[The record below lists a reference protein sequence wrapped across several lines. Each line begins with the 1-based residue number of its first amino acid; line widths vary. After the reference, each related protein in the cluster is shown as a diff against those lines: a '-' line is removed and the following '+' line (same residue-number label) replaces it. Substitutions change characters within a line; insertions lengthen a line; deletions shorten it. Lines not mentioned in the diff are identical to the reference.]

1 MAFGGAAPTFDRSQG
16 KDKRR
21 GGPDDRTPVLL
32 EHQAYSSKGP
42 SMSAP
47 IFALIDC
54 NNFFVSCERVFRP
67 DLWNRPVAV
76 LSNND
81 ACIVARSNE
90 VKAMGVPM
98 GAPLFQIE
106 HLMKGKD
113 VTLFSAN
120 FRLYGDFSQRVVRIL
135 ADAAP
140 LIEVYSVDES
150 FLEISHLPIENYEA
164 WAAELRQR
172 ILQWTGIPVSIGI
185 APTKT
190 LAKAASE
197 HAKKT
202 ANSRGVLVVTDE
214 NREELLRWLAVGDV
228 WGVGRALA
236 PKLLQRGVST
246 AYDLTQVS
254 EVWVQQQM
262 SIRGLR
268 TVRELKGESCLPLQS
283 EVEPQQS
290 IMRTRSFGHNVRDYY
305 QLEGAVATF
314 AAQAAVK
321 LREQHEVAT
330 GVMVFLRT
338 PHNFEAGRGASTVVR
353 LGQPTADTGALIA
366 AALGGLQLIYDADF
380 AYKRAGIA
388 LVGLASEQAWQLSLM
403 HDASQLDKQATLM
416 KSVDRL
422 NAKYN
427 TRLIRHGSEHIRRID
442 WHSKHERRSPAYT
455 TNWHDLPR
463 VG

>member
-1 MAFGGAAPTFDRSQG
+1 MTR
-16 KDKRR
+16 K
-21 GGPDDRTPVLL
+21 PV
-32 EHQAYSSKGP
+32 
-42 SMSAP
+42 
-47 IFALIDC
+47 FALVDC

-67 DLWNRPVAV
+67 DLWNKPVAV

-90 VKAMGVPM
+90 VKEMDVPM
-98 GAPLFQIE
+98 GAPLFKVE

-135 ADAAP
+135 TSVAP
-140 LIEVYSVDES
+140 EIEVYSVDES
-150 FLEISHLPIENYEA
+150 FLEISSLPLDDYQE
-164 WAAELRQR
+164 WAEGVRAC
-172 ILQWTGIPVSIGI
+172 ILQWTGIPVSIGV

-197 HAKKT
+197 YAKKT
-202 ANSRGVLVVTDE
+202 PDSNGAFVVTDD
-214 NREELLRWLAVGDV
+214 NREGLLKWLQVKDV

-254 EVWVQQQM
+254 EVWAQKQM

-268 TVRELKGESCLPLQS
+268 TVKELKGESCLPLDS

-290 IMRTRSFGHNVRDYY
+290 IARTRSFGHNVRDYY

-321 LREQHEVAT
+321 LRAQNEIAT
-330 GVMVFLRT
+330 GVMVFART
-338 PHNFEAGRGASTVVR
+338 PHNFEGGRGSSTVVR
-353 LGQPTADTGALIA
+353 LSQPTSDTGELIA
-366 AALGGLQLIYDADF
+366 AALRGLQTIHDPDF
-380 AYKRAGIA
+380 AYRRAGVA
-388 LVGLASEQAWQLSLM
+388 LIGLVSKEAWQLSLLQ
-403 HDASQLDKQATLM
+403 DSSQLDKRTALM
-416 KSVDRL
+416 QSVDQL
-422 NAKYN
+422 NTRYN
-427 TRLIRHGSEHIRRID
+427 TRLIRHGSEHLELTG
-442 WHSKHERRSPAYT
+442 WHSKHQLRSPAYT
-455 TNWHDLPR
+455 TSWNDLPIITK
-463 VG
+463 